1 MVFTSKW
8 QSNKAASFQQ
18 TQWQSRKP
26 NAFLCGYNV
35 VRLESWAIDA
45 MDQAVRWRATC
56 VESIIDGK
64 NASQIGDKEK

>member
-18 TQWQSRKP
+18 T
-26 NAFLCGYNV
+26 GYNV

-56 VESIIDGK
+56 VESIIDGN